1 MESPEEE
8 ENLALY
14 QAMTGDPPD
23 NLDEYLRAMKDN
35 QRLVYEMSGDRST
48 PSPIEESS
56 FGGRPLG
63 EATFVLPK
71 QIPRQATGNHENPI
85 D

>member
-35 QRLVYEMSGDRST
+35 QRPVYEMSGDRST

-56 FGGRPLG
+56 FRGRHWGKRRSSSQRKSRDKPPGITKIL
-63 EATFVLPK
+63 
-71 QIPRQATGNHENPI
+71 
-85 D
+85 